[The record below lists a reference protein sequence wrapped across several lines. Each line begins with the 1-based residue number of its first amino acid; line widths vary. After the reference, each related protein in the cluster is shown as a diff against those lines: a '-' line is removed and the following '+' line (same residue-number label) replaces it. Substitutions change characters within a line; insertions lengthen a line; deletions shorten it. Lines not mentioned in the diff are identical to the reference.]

1 MLLILHTPFLYRI
14 PNLTKEY
21 KHAAVDWLSK
31 KKKDVTS
38 EYDAEGCREDYL
50 FPLPLPLIYDSSFKY
65 VSGKNQH
72 HNAYIEILVSRTD
85 RL

>member
-1 MLLILHTPFLYRI
+1 MQGLEKRAVKRAAIERSGAANT
-14 PNLTKEY
+14 
-21 KHAAVDWLSK
+21 AAVDWLSSK
-31 KKKDVTS
+31 KMDVAS

-72 HNAYIEILVSRTD
+72 YNAYIEILVSRTD